1 VLRGLLP
8 FIALCIGLAF
18 AGPVLA
24 DRETLADIRQ
34 ELALLSTEMQRLR
47 SELSTTQGAGTGL
60 GGGSVL
66 DRVSAMDGELS
77 RLIARTEELELRI
90 QRIVADGTNRIA
102 DIEFRLVELEGGN
115 PGTLPMPR
123 PLGGEPALAPVG
135 AAPDPDRAEPFLA
148 VSERDDFA
156 RARAAFD
163 DGDHATAISRFSA
176 FVETYPG
183 GPLTAEAI
191 FLRGQA
197 HAEIGET
204 SQAARAF
211 LDAFNTDPGG
221 QRAPQALLRLGQS
234 LIDLGQREE
243 GCLMLD
249 EVGHRYPASEF
260 VVAAADSARVH
271 GCR

>member
-1 VLRGLLP
+1 MLRALLP
-8 FIALCIGLAF
+8 VAALCAGLAM
-18 AGPVLA
+18 APAAQA

-34 ELALLSTEMQRLR
+34 ELAVLSVEMQRLL

-66 DRVSAMDGELS
+66 DRVNAMEGELS

-102 DIEFRLVELEGGN
+102 DLEFRLVELEGGD
-115 PGTLPMPR
+115 PGSLPMPA
-123 PLGGEPALAPVG
+123 PLGGEQALAP
-135 AAPDPDRAEPFLA
+135 AAGPPDTGRAEPLLA

-156 RARAAFD
+156 RARAAYD
-163 DGDHATAISRFSA
+163 EGDYATAISRFAS

-183 GPLTAEAI
+183 GPLTSDAI

-204 SQAARAF
+204 AQAARAF

-243 GCLMLD
+243 GCLMLA
-249 EVGHRYPASEF
+249 EVGNRYPASEF
-260 VVAAADSARVH
+260 VVAAEDSARVH
-271 GCR
+271 DCR

>member
-1 VLRGLLP
+1 MLRGLLP
-8 FIALCIGLAF
+8 LLALCIGLALS
-18 AGPVLA
+18 GPVLA
-24 DRETLADIRQ
+24 DRATLADIRQ
-34 ELALLSTEMQRLR
+34 ELAVLSMEMQRLKV
-47 SELSTTQGAGTGL
+47 ELSTTQGAGTGL

-66 DRVSAMDGELS
+66 DRVNAMEGELS
-77 RLIARTEELELRI
+77 QLIARTEDLELRI

-115 PGTLPMPR
+115 PGTLPPPA
-123 PLGGEPALAPVG
+123 PLGGEAARAPVG
-135 AAPDPDRAEPFLA
+135 VAPDSSRTEPFLA

-156 RARAAFD
+156 RARASFD
-163 DGDHATAISRFSA
+163 EGDHATAISRFAA

-191 FLRGQA
+191 FLRGQS

-221 QRAPQALLRLGQS
+221 RRAPQALLRLGQS
-234 LIDLGQREE
+234 LIDLGQRVD

-249 EVGHRYPASEF
+249 EVGYRYPASEF
-260 VVAAADSARVH
+260 VVAAAESARVH